1 MFIVYRLQSNTD
13 YRLPDYEI
21 SVKHKTSIEKHLS
34 NCGLVISPSPKD
46 RDCFFHSV
54 SSNIIY
60 APHIWKCVLRDAG
73 VIHCISAEIP
83 GNLSL
88 RLRQLFVSEITGER
102 QQYYMDFI
110 VGV

>member
-1 MFIVYRLQSNTD
+1 MCTER
-13 YRLPDYEI
+13 
-21 SVKHKTSIEKHLS
+21 
-34 NCGLVISPSPKD
+34 CGCYPE
-46 RDCFFHSV
+46 
-54 SSNIIY
+54 
-60 APHIWKCVLRDAG
+60 
-73 VIHCISAEIP
+73 EIP